1 MATDTTSQ
9 TVFQREAPE
18 IEAYKLGLMEQ
29 AKNLTG
35 TEPTGGLPA
44 VQVAGA
50 DPLQTQ
56 AANLAT
62 QGVGSY
68 QPFLTS
74 GQQAIT
80 SGIGALSTAQPT
92 GFNFLQGAPTLAAQ
106 GAQTFDP
113 NMVTQFMDPYQQQV
127 TDKALDLLQ
136 QRLDA
141 EAIQQGA
148 FTGNRAALRAGDVA
162 AARILEDYSKNFQ
175 QAQQAAQN
183 AFQNQQARQQAAE
196 QAAEQARQQAE
207 QERLAAIEEQRRL
220 DAQAAGQQRQAQAQ
234 QFGITR
240 AGMAELAPQ
249 VADET
254 GASDDNHG
262 HASTFKFFDITD
274 TTNQKFKI
282 YSYVNG
288 DASITTEGD
297 SSDNLSAI
305 SIFRLGDT

>member
-1 MATDTTSQ
+1 
-9 TVFQREAPE
+9 
-18 IEAYKLGLMEQ
+18 MEQ

-92 GFNFLQGAPTLAAQ
+92 AFNFLQGAPTLAAQ

-162 AARILEDYSKNFQ
+162 AA
-175 QAQQAAQN
+175 
-183 AFQNQQARQQAAE
+183 
-196 QAAEQARQQAE
+196 
-207 QERLAAIEEQRRL
+207 
-220 DAQAAGQQRQAQAQ
+220 
-234 QFGITR
+234 
-240 AGMAELAPQ
+240 
-249 VADET
+249 
-254 GASDDNHG
+254 
-262 HASTFKFFDITD
+262 
-274 TTNQKFKI
+274 
-282 YSYVNG
+282 
-288 DASITTEGD
+288 
-297 SSDNLSAI
+297 
-305 SIFRLGDT
+305 